1 MWEDEAEGTVC
12 VNLALKR
19 SRIHL
24 RIETCATRALVA
36 VLEAA
41 RLSPENMLK
50 ALLVLLLN
58 APLLLAHRVIR
69 ATDLWS
75 RADAL
80 GFLHHEA
87 TISFGTGN
95 LPTRTLSQARRDSVE
110 LLDALGACVG
120 PACVSMA
127 AAPAAT
133 EASKIS
139 PWSNEGR
146 VHRQA
151 AAAAAAAASELRTL
165 VEAERRT
172 VAADASAL
180 ASPAALR
187 LAQHLRAARGC
198 LPMLGVAVPLCRS
211 AAFTAAALVASG
223 LATDERL
230 GAAHGR
236 WSALANAN
244 EAAFDAA
251 RQVLDAPVGVVA

>member
-1 MWEDEAEGTVC
+1 
-12 VNLALKR
+12 
-19 SRIHL
+19 
-24 RIETCATRALVA
+24 
-36 VLEAA
+36 
-41 RLSPENMLK
+41 
-50 ALLVLLLN
+50 
-58 APLLLAHRVIR
+58 
-69 ATDLWS
+69 
-75 RADAL
+75 
-80 GFLHHEA
+80 
-87 TISFGTGN
+87 
-95 LPTRTLSQARRDSVE
+95 
-110 LLDALGACVG
+110 
-120 PACVSMA
+120 MA

-146 VHRQA
+146 ARRQA
-151 AAAAAAAASELRTL
+151 AAAAAAAASELQTL

-187 LAQHLRAARGC
+187 LAQHLRAAKGC

-230 GAAHGR
+230 GAARGR

-251 RQVLDAPVGVVA
+251 REVCDA

>member
-1 MWEDEAEGTVC
+1 MGC
-12 VNLALKR
+12 LQL
-19 SRIHL
+19 S
-24 RIETCATRALVA
+24 ATHA
-36 VLEAA
+36 
-41 RLSPENMLK
+41 S
-50 ALLVLLLN
+50 
-58 APLLLAHRVIR
+58 
-69 ATDLWS
+69 
-75 RADAL
+75 
-80 GFLHHEA
+80 
-87 TISFGTGN
+87 TISAPTVFAAPSPPRIFHLPRQQPALRQSYTRWPEWIHTGN